1 MHTTATS
8 SDIALRYSSGLGNE
22 LASEAVAGALPL
34 GRNSPQR
41 VPFGLYA
48 EQLSGTAF
56 TQPRNEA
63 RRSWLYRIR
72 PSALHGEFHRI
83 DNGALCGPLAEPTPN
98 RLRWDPLPPLSA
110 PTDFVAGL
118 FTVCATDSAA
128 QAAGVSIHI
137 YRGNES
143 MRRVFFNADAEMLII
158 PEQGSLRLATEF
170 GLMDVAPGEIAVM
183 PRGMKMRVEVSGHVR
198 GYLCENHGAAFRLP
212 ELGPIGANGL
222 ANPRDF
228 FAPTAWFEEREEPTE
243 LVQKFQGSL
252 WTTQLSHSP
261 LDVVAWHGNHVPY
274 KYDLDKF
281 NTMGSVSFDHPD
293 PSLNTVL
300 TSPTNTAGLAN
311 VDFVIFPSKW
321 QVAEDTF
328 RPPWFHRNYM
338 NEYMGLIRGTYDAKA
353 SGFLPGGA
361 SLHTRMSAHGPDAE
375 TAGRAL
381 AAVLK
386 PEKPADT
393 LAFML
398 ETSAV
403 LCPTEKAMRIDQR
416 QRDYDSCWSGLQ
428 KTFKHPTP

>member
-1 MHTTATS
+1 MPATPTPSDS
-8 SDIALRYSSGLGNE
+8 SLRYLSGLGNE
-22 LASEAVAGALPL
+22 LSSEAVAGALPL

-56 TQPRNEA
+56 TVPRHES

-72 PSALHGEFHRI
+72 PSALHGEFSRI

-98 RLRWDPLPPLSA
+98 RLRWDPLPAVSPA
-110 PTDFVAGL
+110 TDFVAGL
-118 FTVCATDSAA
+118 FTVCATDLS
-128 QAAGVSIHI
+128 QRAAGASIHI
-137 YRGNES
+137 YRANES

-170 GLMDVAPGEIAVM
+170 GLVDAAPGEIVIV
-183 PRGMKMRVEVSGHVR
+183 PRGMKMRVDVTGPVR
-198 GYLCENHGAAFRLP
+198 GYLCENHGAPFRLP

-228 FAPTAWFEEREEPTE
+228 FAPTAWFEECEEPTE
-243 LVQKFQGSL
+243 LVQKFQGNL
-252 WTTQLSHSP
+252 WSTRLAHSP
-261 LDVVAWHGNHVPY
+261 LDVVAWHGNHVPF
-274 KYDLDKF
+274 KYDLGKF

-300 TSPTNTAGLAN
+300 TSPTHTPGVAN
-311 VDFVIFPSKW
+311 VDFVIFPSRW

-361 SLHTRMSAHGPDAE
+361 SLHNRMSAHGPDAE
-375 TAGRAL
+375 TASRAL
-381 AAVLK
+381 ATTLK
-386 PEKPADT
+386 PEKPGDT

-403 LCPTEKAMRIDQR
+403 LCPTEKAMRLDQR
-416 QRDYDSCWSGLQ
+416 QPNYDSCWSGLQ
-428 KTFKHPTP
+428 KAFEHPTP

>member
-1 MHTTATS
+1 MPTTLDAS
-8 SDIALRYSSGLGNE
+8 LRYSGGLGNE
-22 LASEAVAGALPL
+22 LSSEAIPGALPL

-56 TQPRNEA
+56 TMPRHES

-72 PSALHGEFHRI
+72 PSALHGEFSRI
-83 DNGALCGPLAEPTPN
+83 DSGALCGPLAEPTPN
-98 RLRWDPLPPLSA
+98 RLRWDPLPALSKA
-110 PTDFVAGL
+110 TDFIAGL
-118 FTVCATDSAA
+118 FTVCATESGRR
-128 QAAGVSIHI
+128 AAGASIHI
-137 YRGNES
+137 YRANES

-170 GLMDVAPGEIAVM
+170 GLMDAAPGEIAIV
-183 PRGMKMRVEVSGHVR
+183 PRGMKMRVDVAGPVR
-198 GYLCENHGAAFRLP
+198 GYLCENHGAPFRLP

-228 FAPTAWFEEREEPTE
+228 FAPTAWFEEREEPTD
-243 LVQKFQGSL
+243 LVQKFQGNL
-252 WTTQLSHSP
+252 WATRLAHSP
-261 LDVVAWHGNHVPY
+261 LDVVAWHGNHVPF
-274 KYDLDKF
+274 KYDLGRF

-300 TSPTNTAGLAN
+300 TSPSQTPGLAN
-311 VDFVIFPSKW
+311 VDFVIFPSRW

-338 NEYMGLIRGTYDAKA
+338 NEYMGLIRGAYDAKA

-361 SLHTRMSAHGPDAE
+361 SLHNRMSAHGPDAE
-375 TAGRAL
+375 TARRAL
-381 AAVLK
+381 TTALQ

-398 ETSAV
+398 ETGAV
-403 LCPTEKAMRIDQR
+403 LCPTENAMRLEQR
-416 QRDYDSCWSGLQ
+416 QLNYDSCWSGLQ
-428 KTFKHPTP
+428 KTFERPTP